1 MVFWELCVDNFWR
14 NKINKVR
21 KIEMLLYMGT
31 YTTNK

>member
-14 NKINKVR
+14 NKINTVR

-31 YTTNK
+31 NTTNK